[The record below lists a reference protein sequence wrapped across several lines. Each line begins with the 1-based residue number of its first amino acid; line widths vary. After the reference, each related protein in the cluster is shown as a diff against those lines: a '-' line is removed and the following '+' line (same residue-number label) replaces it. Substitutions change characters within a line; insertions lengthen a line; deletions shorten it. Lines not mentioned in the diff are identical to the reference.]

1 VGNRCDESRAIIT
14 DISLAYG
21 DTYSTACMTD
31 TTPSFLPVKHFLSN
45 TQAKEDGKSE
55 RWSET
60 NAAVNGGLEK
70 DIKHDMTRDDM
81 TCITFIIFPSYA
93 IQERSETKAIN
104 SLSRKEMAGP
114 QNR

>member
-1 VGNRCDESRAIIT
+1 
-14 DISLAYG
+14 
-21 DTYSTACMTD
+21 MTD